1 MKNIIIYFIILLM
14 FGFSTVLAQATNSL
28 EDPKLSPEE
37 QALMLSAGEDNPS
50 RIDEAAMTDSKM
62 DPKEM
67 PSEDDFGPANA
78 RPAEDQV
85 LDPKIEAEGRSTEK
99 EIASSP
105 VTPPIS
111 TGTQPAGEKI
121 GTDTDYLSTQGNVK
135 DQPQGD
141 TPASITNFSE
151 IQGPGQQPAGD
162 TPGK

>member
-14 FGFSTVLAQATNSL
+14 FGFSAVSAQATNSL

-37 QALMLSAGEDNPS
+37 QALMLSAGEDNPA
-50 RIDEAAMTDSKM
+50 RIDEAAMADPKM
-62 DPKEM
+62 DPREM

-78 RPAEDQV
+78 RPAEDPAP
-85 LDPKIEAEGRSTEK
+85 DPKIEAEGSKNEK
-99 EIASSP
+99 EITSAP

-121 GTDTDYLSTQGNVK
+121 GTITDYHNTQGNVK
-135 DQPQGD
+135 GQPQGD
-141 TPASITNFSE
+141 TPVSITNYND